1 MLFYGYPLFFFS
13 IFTAPLPR
21 WLMVNPLCFWQRR
34 SAAHH
39 SDKKKEEKPNPLPQ
53 KSEINILGT
62 LYPSTH
68 WISPLTCWGLLLSH
82 LSSFCLL
89 PICCS
94 NILFCFPSKDFSFSE
109 KKTKK
114 NKKQQQTYFS
124 ALWQSKRGMSS
135 YMVNCLLLYNQV
147 EFREISGFK
156 IEISRWFHTKI
167 ALFGYFAAP
176 RYI

>member
-1 MLFYGYPLFFFS
+1 MDTLFFFFQFS
-13 IFTAPLPR
+13 PHPSPDDWWSTPYVFGKDDLLHIIQT
-21 WLMVNPLCFWQRR
+21 
-34 SAAHH
+34 
-39 SDKKKEEKPNPLPQ
+39 KKEEKQPNPLPQ